1 MSVPVVD
8 QDVVRTLQRLE
19 DENQR
24 LRKAIEELSILNELA
39 RVISS
44 TMDSQAVME
53 TIVKRSVRAISAEQG
68 AITLVEE
75 SSTSPFKTLIRA
87 ADSSHERTK
96 LRIDQ
101 NIVGWMIIHKKPLLS
116 NDVENDE
123 NFKMFR
129 MSSAASVKSLLCV
142 PLLVKSKLIGI
153 LTLFNKK
160 NNQNF
165 TEDDQRLLAIIATQ
179 SGQVL
184 ETVRLY
190 EQEQAKLALEREV
203 NAAREIQNSLLPSHL
218 PSMPGIDV
226 AARSMPALEVG
237 GDYYDFIPLDNG
249 NVEMVLA
256 DVSGKGLG
264 AALLAAMGKGVL
276 YSEVTRTQFPK
287 TVATETNKIIRQ
299 YLQRKSFITLMLGLI
314 DTQHRTLSI
323 SCAGHCPPI
332 VYKESQHTAEWLRV
346 RGAALNFMD
355 NLQCEET
362 QLPLETGDV
371 YVFFS
376 DGITEAANARGE
388 FFGDDRLKSV
398 LEASHEQQA
407 TEILN
412 SILIAVSLFST
423 GARQSDDQTVVVLKV
438 KEVPVKPAA

>member
-1 MSVPVVD
+1 MALRVAPQEVEQS
-8 QDVVRTLQRLE
+8 LQRLE
-19 DENQR
+19 EENLR

-53 TIVKRSVRAISAEQG
+53 MIVKRSVRAIGAEQG

-75 SSTSPFKTLIRA
+75 SSSSPFKTLIRA
-87 ADSSHERTK
+87 ADSSHERAK

-116 NDVENDE
+116 NDVENDQ

-129 MSSAASVKSLLCV
+129 MASAASVKSLLCV

-160 NNQNF
+160 NDQDF
-165 TEDDQRLLAIIATQ
+165 TEDDQRLLAIIASQ

-184 ETVRLY
+184 ETARLY
-190 EQEQAKLALEREV
+190 EQEQAKLALEHEV
-203 NAAREIQNSLLPSHL
+203 SAAREIQNSLLPKDL
-218 PSMPGIDV
+218 PMMPGIDV

-237 GDYYDFIPLDNG
+237 GDYYDFIPLGDG
-249 NVEMVLA
+249 CAEMVLA

-276 YSEVTRTQFPK
+276 YSEVTRTHYPK
-287 TVATETNKIIRQ
+287 TVVAETNKIIRQ
-299 YLQRKSFITLMLGLI
+299 YLQRKSFITLLLALI
-314 DTQHRTLSI
+314 DTPRRRLSV

-332 VYKESQHTAEWLRV
+332 VYKESRHVAEWLQV
-346 RGAALNFMD
+346 RGAALNFME
-355 NLQCEET
+355 NLQCEEV
-362 QLPLETGDV
+362 QLTLETGDV

-376 DGITEAANARGE
+376 DGITEAANAKGE
-388 FFGDDRLKSV
+388 LFGDERLKSV
-398 LEASHEQQA
+398 VEAIHGQQA
-407 TEILN
+407 SEILN
-412 SILIAVSLFST
+412 SILTAVSLFST
-423 GARQSDDQTVVVLKV
+423 GAKQSDDQTVVVLKV
-438 KEVPVKPAA
+438 KEVPLKPAA

>member
-1 MSVPVVD
+1 MSTRVAEPEIE
-8 QDVVRTLQRLE
+8 QTLLRLE
-19 DENQR
+19 EDNRR

-53 TIVKRSVRAISAEQG
+53 TIIKRSVKAIGAEQG

-75 SSTSPFKTLIRA
+75 SASTPFKTLIRA
-87 ADSSHERTK
+87 ANSSHEHAK

-116 NDVENDE
+116 NDVPNDE

-129 MSSAASVKSLLCV
+129 MASAASISSLLCV

-153 LTLFNKK
+153 LTVFNKK
-160 NNQNF
+160 NNQKF

-179 SGQVL
+179 SAQVL
-184 ETVRLY
+184 ETARLY
-190 EQEQAKLALEREV
+190 EQEQAKLALERELS
-203 NAAREIQNSLLPSHL
+203 AAREIQKSLLPREL
-218 PSMPGIDV
+218 PEMSGIDV
-226 AARSMPALEVG
+226 AARSVPALEVG
-237 GDYYDFIPLDNG
+237 GDYYDFIPLGDG
-249 NVEMVLA
+249 YVEMVLA

-287 TVATETNKIIRQ
+287 TVVAETNKIIRQ
-299 YLQRKSFITLMLGLI
+299 YLQRKSFITLLLALI
-314 DTQHRTLSI
+314 DTPRRALSV

-332 VYKESQHTAEWLRV
+332 VYKESRHVAEWLRV
-346 RGAALNFMD
+346 RGAALNFME
-355 NLQCEET
+355 NLQCEEA
-362 QLPLETGDV
+362 QLTLETGDV

-376 DGITEAANARGE
+376 DGITEAANTKGE
-388 FFGDDRLKSV
+388 LFGDERLKSV
-398 LEASHEQQA
+398 VEASHEQRA
-407 TEILN
+407 SEIL
-412 SILIAVSLFST
+412 SAVMTAVNLFSA
-423 GARQSDDQTVVVLKV
+423 GAKQSDDQTVVVLKV
-438 KEVPVKPAA
+438 KEIPLKPAA

>member
-1 MSVPVVD
+1 MPLHVSE
-8 QDVVRTLQRLE
+8 QDVEQRLFRLE
-19 DENQR
+19 EENQR

-53 TIVKRSVRAISAEQG
+53 TIVKRSIKALGAEQG

-75 SSTSPFKTLIRA
+75 TSTSPLKTLIRA
-87 ADSSHERTK
+87 TDTSK
-96 LRIDQ
+96 DQMKFRIDQ

-116 NDVENDE
+116 NDVMNDE

-142 PLLVKSKLIGI
+142 PLLVKNKLIGI

-160 NNQNF
+160 GDRSF

-184 ETVRLY
+184 ETARLY
-190 EQEQAKLALEREV
+190 EQEQAKLVLERELT
-203 NAAREIQNSLLPSHL
+203 AAREIQKSLLPRDL
-218 PSMPGIDV
+218 PVMPGLDV
-226 AARSMPALEVG
+226 AARSIPALEVG
-237 GDYYDFIPLDNG
+237 GDYYDFIPLGDG
-249 NVEMVLA
+249 YVEMVLA

-287 TVATETNKIIRQ
+287 TVVAETNKIIRQ
-299 YLQRKSFITLMLGLI
+299 YLQRKSFITLLLALI
-314 DTQHRTLSI
+314 DTPRRTLSV

-332 VYKESQHTAEWLRV
+332 IYKESRHAAEWLRV
-346 RGAALNFMD
+346 RGAALNFME
-355 NLQCEET
+355 NLQCEEA
-362 QLPLETGDV
+362 QLTLETGDV

-376 DGITEAANARGE
+376 DGITEAANAKGE
-388 FFGDDRLKSV
+388 LFGDERLKSV
-398 LEASHEQQA
+398 VEASHEQPA
-407 TEILN
+407 SEILN
-412 SILIAVSLFST
+412 SIITAVSLFST
-423 GARQSDDQTVVVLKV
+423 GVKQSDDQTVVVLKA
-438 KEVPVKPAA
+438 KEVPLKPAA

>member
-1 MSVPVVD
+1 MAVRVVEQSVEP
-8 QDVVRTLQRLE
+8 TLLRLE
-19 DENQR
+19 EENRR
-24 LRKAIEELSILNELA
+24 LRKAIEELSILNELG

-53 TIVKRSVRAISAEQG
+53 MIVKRSVRAISAEQG

-75 SSTSPFKTLIRA
+75 SSSSPFKTLIRA
-87 ADSSHERTK
+87 ADSSHERAK

-116 NDVENDE
+116 NDVQNDQ
-123 NFKMFR
+123 NLKMFR
-129 MSSAASVKSLLCV
+129 TSSAAPLKSLLCV

-160 NNQNF
+160 NDQKF

-184 ETVRLY
+184 ETARLY

-203 NAAREIQNSLLPSHL
+203 NAAREIQKSLLPKDI
-218 PSMPGIDV
+218 PRMPGIEV
-226 AARSMPALEVG
+226 AAHSVPALEVG
-237 GDYYDFIPLDNG
+237 GDYYDFIPLGDG
-249 NVEMVLA
+249 QVEMVLA

-276 YSEVTRTQFPK
+276 YSEVTRTQLPK
-287 TVATETNKIIRQ
+287 TVVAETNKIIRQ
-299 YLQRKSFITLMLGLI
+299 YLQRKSFITLLLALI
-314 DTQHRTLSI
+314 DTPGRTLI
-323 SCAGHCPPI
+323 VCCAGHCPPI
-332 VYKESQHTAEWLRV
+332 VYKESQHAAEWLRV
-346 RGAALNFMD
+346 RGAALNFMED
-355 NLQCEET
+355 LQCEEARLT
-362 QLPLETGDV
+362 LETGDV

-388 FFGDDRLKSV
+388 FFGDERLKSLV
-398 LEASHEQQA
+398 EASHEQEA
-407 TEILN
+407 GEILN
-412 SILIAVSLFST
+412 SILTAVSLFST
-423 GARQSDDQTVVVLKV
+423 GAKQSDDQTVVVLKV
-438 KEVPVKPAA
+438 KEVPIKPAA

>member
-1 MSVPVVD
+1 MAVRVVEQSVEP
-8 QDVVRTLQRLE
+8 TLQRLE
-19 DENQR
+19 EENRR
-24 LRKAIEELSILNELA
+24 LRKAIEELSILNELG

-53 TIVKRSVRAISAEQG
+53 MIVKRSVRAISAEQG

-75 SSTSPFKTLIRA
+75 SSSSPFKTLIRA
-87 ADSSHERTK
+87 ADSSRERAK

-116 NDVENDE
+116 NDVQNDQ
-123 NFKMFR
+123 NLRMFR
-129 MSSAASVKSLLCV
+129 TSSAATLKSLLCV

-160 NNQNF
+160 NDQNF

-184 ETVRLY
+184 ETARLY

-203 NAAREIQNSLLPSHL
+203 NAAREIQKSLLPKDI
-218 PSMPGIDV
+218 PGMPGIEV
-226 AARSMPALEVG
+226 AAHSVPALEVG
-237 GDYYDFIPLDNG
+237 GDYYDFIPLSDG
-249 NVEMVLA
+249 HVEMVLA

-276 YSEVTRTQFPK
+276 YSEVTRTQHPK
-287 TVATETNKIIRQ
+287 AVIAETNRIIRQ
-299 YLQRKSFITLMLGLI
+299 YLQRKSFITLLLALI
-314 DTQHRTLSI
+314 DTSRRTLSVC
-323 SCAGHCPPI
+323 CAGHCPPI
-332 VYKESQHTAEWLRV
+332 VYKESQHAAEWLRV
-346 RGAALNFMD
+346 RGAALNFMED
-355 NLQCEET
+355 LQCEEARLT
-362 QLPLETGDV
+362 LETGDV

-388 FFGDDRLKSV
+388 LFGDERLKSLV
-398 LEASHEQQA
+398 EASHEQEA
-407 TEILN
+407 GEILN
-412 SILIAVSLFST
+412 SILTAVSLFST
-423 GARQSDDQTVVVLKV
+423 GAKQSDDQTVVVLKV
-438 KEVPVKPAA
+438 KEVPIKPAA